1 MRMRI
6 IIIWDLE
13 SISLSIGILTKT
25 APASF
30 RRGKTVVR
38 TLIEPKKGRTTS
50 AILLLIVLLILSIAG
65 CNQSPTDRKAVSQEL
80 PSTGKTKIVTTFLP
94 IYWFT
99 KAVAGDT
106 AEVEI
111 LVPPGTEVH
120 EYQAKP
126 ENVRAI
132 ATANVLVKN
141 GLGLETFLEQTVK
154 NAQNPKLIEID
165 TSKSIKSI
173 GAISPIVNT
182 AKEEKDHDHEHTEG
196 NPHIWLDPVLAKQQV
211 TNIRDGLIAVDSR
224 NKGTYE
230 ANAAAYIQELESLN
244 SEFQQTLQ
252 KHPNCTFVTFH
263 DAYPYLAQRYNLKQ
277 VAVVEI
283 PEDQLSPADVQNAI
297 NAVKQYKVKALFSEP
312 GIDNKLLKSL
322 SQDLKLNLQTLDSLE
337 NGETDPQQYFRA
349 MKANLQ
355 TLETSCK

>member
-1 MRMRI
+1 MFRTQINLQTGRQR
-6 IIIWDLE
+6 
-13 SISLSIGILTKT
+13 SGILPII
-25 APASF
+25 A
-30 RRGKTVVR
+30 
-38 TLIEPKKGRTTS
+38 
-50 AILLLIVLLILSIAG
+50 LLLLSIATG
-65 CNQSPTDRKAVSQEL
+65 CTQSNTEQKAASQEVA
-80 PSTGKTKIVTTFLP
+80 SAKKIKIVTTFLP

-99 KAVAGDT
+99 KAVTGDT

-141 GLGLETFLEQTVK
+141 GLGLEEFLEDTVK
-154 NAQNPKLIEID
+154 NAQNPKLTEID
-165 TSKSIKSI
+165 TSKGIKTI
-173 GAISPIVNT
+173 GEISPIVNT
-182 AKEEKDHDHEHTEG
+182 FKQEKDHDHEHSQG

-211 TNIRDGLIAVDSR
+211 KNIRDGLIVADPQ
-224 NKGTYE
+224 NKATYE
-230 ANAAAYIQELESLN
+230 ANAAAYIQQLENLN

-252 KHPNCTFVTFH
+252 KNPNCTFVTFH

-283 PEDQLSPADVQNAI
+283 PEDQLSPADVQKVVNT
-297 NAVKQYKVKALFSEP
+297 VKKYKIKALFSEP

-322 SQDLKLNLQTLDSLE
+322 SQDLKLNLQSLDSLE
-337 NGETDPQQYFRA
+337 NGEKDPQHYIQA

-355 TLETSCK
+355 TLANACQ